1 LIPSDLKARSEPDN
15 PLPPFFEFSSAE
27 AATMGLRR
35 PWQRRLTP
43 TFEYDSVEFVVYVL
57 DELGPGFIFQE
68 PPEMVEFGPDGV
80 FDSRGGQAELGVEDS
95 TVVVKGWSK
104 QSRVDLFDR
113 LLRAAAV
120 SYLPHVDVGVLST
133 LELRDR
139 LVPVLRQ
146 HQREQMLFWPA
157 EKLARNL
164 WRLISGRSGQ

>member
-1 LIPSDLKARSEPDN
+1 MRPEPDN

-43 TFEYDSVEFVVYVL
+43 TFQYDSVEFVVYVL
-57 DELGPGFIFQE
+57 DGSGPGFINQE
-68 PPEMVEFGPDGV
+68 PPELEEFGPDGV
-80 FDSRGGQAELGVEDS
+80 FDSRGRQAELGVDDF
-95 TVVVKGWSK
+95 TVVVKGWSE
-104 QSRVDLFDR
+104 QSRDDVFDR

-120 SYLPHVDVGVLST
+120 SYLPQIDVGALST

-146 HQREQMLFWPA
+146 LQREQMLFWPV
-157 EKLARNL
+157 EKWARNL
-164 WRLISGRSGQ
+164 WRLTSRRPGH